1 VTRHRLIAFWLSVR
15 AADMAWQPVEGFT
28 IVWSDRSGYYAELG
42 KIVEGQREKL
52 KATVQTL
59 QQRGY
64 LTESAASGLTPRLVV
79 TVTCEIDPC
88 PLQ

>member
-1 VTRHRLIAFWLSVR
+1 VR
-15 AADMAWQPVEGFT
+15 VVDMSWHPVDNFT
-28 IVWSDRSGYYAELG
+28 IVWSDRAGYDAELG

-64 LTESAASGLTPRLVV
+64 LTESAASGLMPRLVV